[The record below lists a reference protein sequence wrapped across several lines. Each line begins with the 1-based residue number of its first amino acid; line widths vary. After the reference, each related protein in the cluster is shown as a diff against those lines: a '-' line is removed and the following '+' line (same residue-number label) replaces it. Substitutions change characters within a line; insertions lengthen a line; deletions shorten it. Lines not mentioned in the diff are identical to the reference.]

1 MHLLQAQPGQIDDGT
16 EAVDLAQSPAD
27 VVFLTAADTE
37 IAALAAARRELGP
50 EAPALRLANLM
61 FLKHPMS
68 VDQYVENTVAGAR
81 LVVGRFL
88 GGVGYWSYCIEE
100 IANACRE
107 KGIAFAALP
116 GDEKPDADLKAVSTL
131 NGERYEDLHRY
142 LSEGGPANYRHWLA
156 LCRTLLEGGEA
167 PPPPK
172 RLMRAGLYW
181 PGREAPS
188 LAEVQ
193 TGRARPAAMV
203 VFYRALLQGGST
215 EPVDALIGALEEAGL
230 QPVPV
235 FVASL
240 KEELSADVLRG
251 IMAEARPDIVLNL
264 TAFAV
269 GKPGEADGS
278 AEILNT
284 VLESEDTPVLQ
295 VVMASSSEAAW
306 AESMQGLGPRDI
318 AMHVALPEVDGR
330 VLSRAISFKAEAAFD
345 EDVQCAIVTPKP
357 RADRV
362 RFVAELARNWTTLRR
377 KPAAER
383 KVALVL
389 ANYPNRDGR
398 LANGVGLDTPAS
410 TVGVLSALRD
420 AGYRIEGAPE
430 ASKVLMDRIMAG
442 PTNWLTDRTERT
454 GGVVLAT
461 DDYRRFWEG
470 QPEDLRRTVEDRWGA
485 PETDPFHDPAR
496 GGFVL
501 SVIEF
506 GNAVVAVQPARGY
519 QIDPK
524 ESYHSPDL
532 PPPHGYLAFYCWLRR
547 SFGAD
552 AIVHLGKHGNLEWLP
567 GKALALSESCFPEAA
582 LGALPHLYPFIV
594 NDPGEG
600 SQAKRRSAAVIVDHL
615 TPPMTRAETY
625 GALKDLE
632 ALVDEYYDAAGLD
645 RRRLEHLKKEILSLV
660 RTEGLDADAG
670 IAPGD
675 DEEAAFQALDNY
687 LCELKEA
694 QIRDGLHVFG
704 QSPDGRQRRDL
715 LVALARVPGRNH
727 GSLHRAIADDLGLG
741 FDPLDCDLGAPWTGP
756 KPDAL
761 AKADDAPWRTAGDT
775 VERIELLAAE
785 LVASVSLLP
794 PPRPSPIKGKGEEET
809 GFNSPLGEVGAE
821 RRVGGMP
828 ESAKILDRL
837 DRDLAPAL
845 DSCGAAEMTA
855 LLRGLDGRFV
865 PPGPSGAPTRGR
877 ADVLPTGRNFF
888 SIDSRAMPTEA
899 AWTLGWKSASRLIE
913 RHMQDQGDWPRTMAL
928 TAWGTSNMRTGGD
941 DIAQALALIG
951 ARPVWE
957 KASRRV
963 TGFEIIPATAL
974 GRPRVDVTLRISGFF
989 RDAFPVQI
997 DLFDSAVRAIMALD
1011 ESPDDNPLAAAF
1023 VREAA
1028 QLADGGLD
1036 RAEAERRAG
1045 YRIFGAKP
1053 GAYGAGLQALIDER
1067 LWENRGDLADSFLNW
1082 GGYAYGA
1089 GAEGDRARGELE
1101 TRLANVEAVVQNQDN
1116 REHDILDSDDYYQ
1129 FEGGMNAAVTH
1140 LRGAEPVSYH
1150 NDHSRP
1156 QRPVIRTLSEEVG
1169 RVVRSRAANP
1179 KWIEGVMRHGYKGAF
1194 EIAATVDYLFAFAA
1208 TTSAVGSHHF
1218 DLLYRAYL
1226 ADDAV
1231 RGFIAEHNPAALKE
1245 IAARLDEA
1253 IRRGFWRPQANDAT
1267 VRLNELI
1274 EGG

>member
-1 MHLLQAQPGQIDDGT
+1 MHLLQAQPGQIDDGS
-16 EAVDLAQSPAD
+16 EAVDLGQAPAD
-27 VVFLTAADTE
+27 VLVLTAADTE
-37 IAALAAARRELGP
+37 IAALATARRELDGA
-50 EAPALRLANLM
+50 APGLRLASLM

-100 IANACRE
+100 IAAACRAR
-107 KGIAFAALP
+107 GILFAALP
-116 GDEKPDADLKAVSTL
+116 GDEKADADLKAVSTVD
-131 NGERYEDLHRY
+131 GENYETLHRY
-142 LSEGGPANYRHWLA
+142 LAEGGPANCRHFLG
-156 LCRTLLEGGEA
+156 LCRTLLDGGES

-172 RLMRAGLYW
+172 PLLRAGLYW
-181 PGREAPS
+181 PGREAPA
-188 LAEVQ
+188 LADILDGGE
-193 TGRARPAAMV
+193 RPRAMV

-215 EPVDALIGALEEAGL
+215 APVDALIDGLTEAGL

-269 GKPGEADGS
+269 GKPGDADGT

-284 VLESEDTPVLQ
+284 ALESEDTPVLQ
-295 VVMASSSEAAW
+295 AVMASSSEDAW
-306 AESMQGLGPRDI
+306 TESMQGLGPRDI

-330 VLSRAISFKAEAAFD
+330 VLSRAISFKAEAVFD
-345 EDVQCAIVTPKP
+345 DDVQCAIVTPKP
-357 RADRV
+357 RPDRV
-362 RFVAELARNWTTLRR
+362 RFVAELARNWATLRR
-377 KPAAER
+377 TPAPER

-410 TVGVLSALRD
+410 AVTVLDALDR
-420 AGYRIEGAPE
+420 AGYRVEDAP
-430 ASKVLMDRIMAG
+430 ADSKALMDRIMAG
-442 PTNWLTDRTERT
+442 PTNWLTDRTERA
-454 GGVVLAT
+454 GGVVLPLA
-461 DDYRRFWEG
+461 DYRAFHDALPDDLKATVAERWG
-470 QPEDLRRTVEDRWGA
+470 LPED
-485 PETDPFHDPAR
+485 DPFHDPAR

-501 SVIEF
+501 SALEF

-582 LGALPHLYPFIV
+582 LGPLPHLYPFIV

-670 IAPGD
+670 IAPDD
-675 DEEAAFQALDNY
+675 DEEAAFLALDNY

-694 QIRDGLHVFG
+694 QIRDGLHIFG
-704 QSPDGRQRRDL
+704 RSPEGPQRRDL
-715 LVALARVPGRNH
+715 LTALARVPSRDG
-727 GSLHRAIADDLGLG
+727 GSLHRAIAADLGLG
-741 FDPLDCDLGAPWTGP
+741 FDPLDCELGAPWTGP
-756 KPDAL
+756 KPDVL
-761 AKADDAPWRTAGDT
+761 AEVDAAPWRTAGDT
-775 VERIELLAAE
+775 VERIELLAAAMVE
-785 LVASVSLLP
+785 DLAQSP
-794 PPRPSPIKGKGEEET
+794 PPRPSPLKGEGEELRVDA
-809 GFNSPLGEVGAE
+809 SPLEGEVGAK

-828 ESAKILDRL
+828 ETVKVLDATREKLAPRL
-837 DRDLAPAL
+837 DG
-845 DSCGAAEMTA
+845 CGEAELRA

-865 PPGPSGAPTRGR
+865 APGPSGAPTRGR

-913 RHMQDQGDWPRTMAL
+913 HHLQTEGDWPRVMAL

-941 DIAQALALIG
+941 DIAQAMALIG

-997 DLFDSAVRAIMALD
+997 DLFDSAVRAVMALD
-1011 ESPDDNPLAAAF
+1011 EGPDDNPLAAAF
-1023 VREAA
+1023 ARDAA
-1028 QLADGGLD
+1028 RFEQDGLD

-1045 YRIFGAKP
+1045 YRVFGSKP
-1053 GAYGAGLQALIDER
+1053 GAYGAGLQAMIDER
-1067 LWENRGDLADSFLNW
+1067 LWEDRGDLADSFLNW
-1082 GGYAYGA
+1082 GGYAYGQ
-1089 GAEGDRARGELE
+1089 GADGDRARGELE
-1101 TRLANVEAVVQNQDN
+1101 TRLSKVEAVVQNQDN

-1129 FEGGMNAAVTH
+1129 FEGGMTAAVTH
-1140 LRGAEPVSYH
+1140 LKGAEPVTYH

-1156 QRPVIRTLSEEVG
+1156 ERPVIRTLAEEVG
-1169 RVVRSRAANP
+1169 RVVRSRAVNP

-1194 EIAATVDYLFAFAA
+1194 EMAATVDYLFAFAA
-1208 TTSAVGSHHF
+1208 TTSAVKSHHF
-1218 DLLYRAYL
+1218 DLVYRAYL
-1226 ADDAV
+1226 DDDAV
-1231 RGFIAEHNPAALKE
+1231 RGFIAEHNPAALSE
-1245 IAARLDEA
+1245 IAQRLDEA
-1253 IRRGFWRPQANDAT
+1253 IRRGFWHPKANDARA
-1267 VRLNELI
+1267 RL
-1274 EGG
+1274 EGLLGS